1 MTHAQMHVQL
11 SYPKQSIIFTLKFFF
26 KKKKKSKN
34 KREQREAA
42 SSPDFVV
49 LTLLIF
55 ATDLTI
61 LAEPTRGCYRLGW
74 SKNIENMCTNQACKF
89 FLKEV

>member
-1 MTHAQMHVQL
+1 MHVQL
-11 SYPKQSIIFTLKFFF
+11 NYPNQSIIFTLKLK

-61 LAEPTRGCYRLGW
+61 LAEPARGCYRLGW